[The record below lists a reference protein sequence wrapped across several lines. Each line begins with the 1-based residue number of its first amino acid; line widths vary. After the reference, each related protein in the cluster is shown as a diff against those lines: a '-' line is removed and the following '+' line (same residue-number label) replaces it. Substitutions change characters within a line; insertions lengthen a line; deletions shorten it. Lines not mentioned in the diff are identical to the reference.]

1 MNDWLWTELHDLF
14 DTDDGSL
21 PEVRVDFADKRA
33 VITAFAELRGRGQDV
48 THRGSTFR
56 SVTDSKDCP
65 LDSVPNAAALVVCGE
80 AEPFHFVLRD
90 IEMSGVRLPD
100 LGVWVFDDQIA
111 IDYRMGPEWGSTQLR
126 ALFQLLMELSRSD
139 PKARVTLDPKTLA
152 EVADRFQACWS
163 RFVSEHVQ

>member
-1 MNDWLWTELHDLF
+1 MEDWLWAELHDHF

-33 VITAFAELRGRGQDV
+33 VIIAFAELRGRGQDV
-48 THRGSTFR
+48 THGGSTFW
-56 SVTDSKDCP
+56 SLTDSKASP
-65 LDSVPNAAALVVCGE
+65 LDSVPNAAALVVAGE
-80 AEPFHFVLRD
+80 AEPFHFVLRG

-111 IDYRMGPEWGSTQLR
+111 IDYRMGPEWRSAQLR
-126 ALFQLLMELSRSD
+126 ALFHLLMELSRSD
-139 PKARVTLDPKTLA
+139 PKASVTLDPKTLA

-163 RFVSEHVQ
+163 RFVSEHGH

>member
-21 PEVRVDFADKRA
+21 PEVRVAFADKRA

-48 THRGSTFR
+48 THRGSTFW
-56 SVTDSKDCP
+56 SVAHSKDCP
-65 LDSVPNAAALVVCGE
+65 LDSVPNAAALVVSGE
-80 AEPFHFVLRD
+80 AEPFHLVLRG

-100 LGVWVFDDQIA
+100 LGVWVFDDQVA
-111 IDYRMGPEWGSTQLR
+111 IDYRMGPEWRAAQLR
-126 ALFQLLMELSRSD
+126 APFQLLIKLSRSD
-139 PKARVTLDPKTLA
+139 PRASVTLDPKTLA

-163 RFVSEHVQ
+163 RFVSEHGR